1 MHANSVPPEIGFMP
15 QPTKSFF
22 FSASLAA
29 LLAICLAITGC
40 GSSSSSTTHGCTG
53 TCVPGAFLF
62 VATPAQVYG
71 YAPLTAGP
79 LTSPISTSPSAA
91 SAPSIAVTP
100 NSNFLFEP
108 DLIFHSVLAFSI
120 DNLTGALTLL
130 ATHPL
135 GPSSQGGVGSAIT
148 PTGSALYVSDM
159 NGDVLGF
166 RIASGGALTGLTG
179 SLLPSS
185 QRPHLL
191 AIDPAGKYLYAN
203 DPNDQVLVY
212 AIQADGSL
220 VPVPG
225 SPFKVATGSDPQ
237 SLAVDSSGKFLYVTL
252 AKAGKVAGFAINA
265 NTGALTPVPS
275 SPFPAGRQPA
285 ALGITPNHFLYV
297 INGLDNSISAY
308 QINSMSGQLTEATGS
323 PFPAGTP
330 INSELVVPFPGSV
343 ASDHTGLRLW
353 IAAPWSTSVASFSI
367 NGTTGAL
374 SPLGIANLPANT
386 PPGYLD
392 LAFYNP

>member
-1 MHANSVPPEIGFMP
+1 MP

-40 GSSSSSTTHGCTG
+40 GSSSTTHGCTG

-120 DNLTGALTLL
+120 DNSTGALTLL

-148 PTGSALYVSDM
+148 PTSSALYVSDM

-166 RIASGGALTGLTG
+166 RIASGGALTGSDG
-179 SLLPSS
+179 
-185 QRPHLL
+185 L
-191 AIDPAGKYLYAN
+191 AATFVATAALIGDRSGRK
-203 DPNDQVLVY
+203 VFVCERSTT
-212 AIQADGSL
+212 IRSWFM
-220 VPVPG
+220 
-225 SPFKVATGSDPQ
+225 PFKPMAASCPC
-237 SLAVDSSGKFLYVTL
+237 
-252 AKAGKVAGFAINA
+252 
-265 NTGALTPVPS
+265 P
-275 SPFPAGRQPA
+275 GRR
-285 ALGITPNHFLYV
+285 
-297 INGLDNSISAY
+297 SKS
-308 QINSMSGQLTEATGS
+308 
-323 PFPAGTP
+323 
-330 INSELVVPFPGSV
+330 
-343 ASDHTGLRLW
+343 
-353 IAAPWSTSVASFSI
+353 
-367 NGTTGAL
+367 
-374 SPLGIANLPANT
+374 
-386 PPGYLD
+386 PPGPIPK
-392 LAFYNP
+392 AWQWIRRENFFM